1 MAAGAERSR
10 EEALGAASDP
20 SAPSPFL
27 LCFLIEDEEDIL
39 VVVALYL
46 LLSVFLILPHC
57 LGI

>member
-1 MAAGAERSR
+1 M

-20 SAPSPFL
+20 STPSPFL
-27 LCFLIEDEEDIL
+27 LCFLIEDEEENI

-46 LLSVFLILPHC
+46 LLSVFPILSHC